1 MAISH
6 LRKLAG
12 ESLIYGVSGMVTRF
26 VSVFLVPV
34 YTRIFD
40 PSDYGVVGLVVTLAA
55 LLNILLILSLDN
67 SMSRWYYDSE
77 DEDERKVTL
86 NCFLWSCIATA
97 VLFALPAA
105 VFSHFLANS
114 ILREPRAELL
124 LVLMAANLPLAVF
137 STFTTNVL
145 RMQRR
150 AVATTVFT
158 LTTSLLNIGLNILFV
173 VVLRK
178 GIVGI
183 FYAQLISSAVAVVWT
198 IVLFR
203 KQISPRAFRFKQWY
217 EMLVF
222 SLPLV
227 PGSVA
232 FWVINLSAAYFIQM
246 MNDTREVGLYY
257 VGANIASVL
266 ALLSGAFQMAWGP
279 FAYSIYKRPE
289 ARQVYAQALIAFTTV
304 FSFLAL
310 GLMLFAPEALMILTT
325 KDYYDASMVAG
336 LLAFNQILIGLGY
349 VAAIGPGI
357 AKNNKAFGAAMMA
370 SAAILVILNLVLVPR
385 FGKEGAAISILIS
398 QSLVPAAVFFHG
410 QKLYPI
416 PYKFGKAFLII
427 TVSFVAGTATM
438 LWLPSMSFS
447 PAGNIGIKAVLVVL
461 FGSCSFLILRNE
473 LRGATLFTIQTPD
486 G

>member
-1 MAISH
+1 MAISD

-40 PSDYGVVGLVVTLAA
+40 PSDYGVVSLVVTLAA

-67 SMSRWYYDSE
+67 SMGRWYYDSE

-114 ILREPRAELL
+114 ILRESRTEPL

-150 AVATTVFT
+150 AVATTAFT

-203 KQISPRAFRFKQWY
+203 KQISPRAFRIKQWR
-217 EMLVF
+217 EMLFF

-232 FWVINLSAAYFIQM
+232 FWMINLSAAYFIQM

-257 VGANIASVL
+257 IGANIASVL

-289 ARQVYAQALIAFTTV
+289 ARQVYAQALIVFTAV

-357 AKNNKAFGAAMMA
+357 AKNNKAFGLAMVT
-370 SAAILVILNLVLVPR
+370 SAVVLVILNLVLVPR

-398 QSLVPAAVFFHG
+398 QSIVPVAVFLHG
-410 QKLYPI
+410 QRLFPI
-416 PYKFGKAFLII
+416 PYKFGKAFLMFA
-427 TVSFVAGTATM
+427 TSLGLGVGTMVA
-438 LWLPSMSFS
+438 LRSFS
-447 PAGNIGIKAVLVVL
+447 LSLVENIGVKIVMVLLYSVILFLVL
-461 FGSCSFLILRNE
+461 RKEMGHIDIFTDDILE
-473 LRGATLFTIQTPD
+473 S
-486 G
+486 